1 MHTVKDINIQQY
13 LIMRPKHAHIADC
26 LVCRLPQ
33 APACVLNMI
42 GQLNLQ
48 LEQLGADETPPL
60 TACLGLLGHH
70 VVAGQLVKL
79 L

>member
-1 MHTVKDINIQQY
+1 MAVVARRDHV
-13 LIMRPKHAHIADC
+13 P
-26 LVCRLPQ
+26 
-33 APACVLNMI
+33 VLNMI

-70 VVAGQLVKL
+70 VVAGQTIKL